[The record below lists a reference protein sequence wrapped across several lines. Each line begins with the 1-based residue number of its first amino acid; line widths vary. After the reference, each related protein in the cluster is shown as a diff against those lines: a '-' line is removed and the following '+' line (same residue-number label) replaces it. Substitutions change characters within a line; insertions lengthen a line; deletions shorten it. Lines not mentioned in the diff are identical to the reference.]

1 MVQVKKPEVEQAI
14 TQAAYELFKAH
25 GYSGTRMP
33 QIAKAAKVSA
43 ANIYVYFDSKLAI
56 LISVYQKWFTEQLD
70 EVKQHVMGCTN
81 RSEALY
87 RLFIA
92 IWQTLPAADGG
103 FCGTLI
109 EALSDRSNQDKY
121 STLLRAPTDQAI
133 DQMLAHCLPS
143 APAQARQAISTML
156 IMAFDGYAVNYHLKN
171 GQKADA
177 NEIRLLCDV
186 ILSSYPSRSDSD

>member
-1 MVQVKKPEVEQAI
+1 MVQVKKPEVAQAI
-14 TQAAYELFKAH
+14 TKAAYELFKTH

-43 ANIYVYFDSKLAI
+43 ANIYVYFDSKLDI
-56 LISVYQKWFTEQLD
+56 LISVYQNWFSEQLA
-70 EVKQHVMGCTN
+70 EIKQHVIGCKN
-81 RSEALY
+81 HSDALY

-92 IWQTLPAADGG
+92 IWKTLPAADGG

-121 STLLRAPTDQAI
+121 SKLLRAPTDKAI

-143 APAQARQAISTML
+143 APVEARQSISTML
-156 IMAFDGYAVNYHLKN
+156 IMAFDGYAVNFHLKN

-177 NEIRLLCDV
+177 DEIKLLCDM
-186 ILSSYPSRSDSD
+186 ILATYPPQG